1 MLKAFSLL
9 IFYLFI
15 STLFMWF
22 FFSFS
27 FLLVFFRELGI
38 FPVKKM
44 TSSISSLFLI
54 YFPYASVYIYFPNVE
69 S

>member
-15 STLFMWF
+15 STLFMC

-38 FPVKKM
+38 FPVKK
-44 TSSISSLFLI
+44 
-54 YFPYASVYIYFPNVE
+54 
-69 S
+69 